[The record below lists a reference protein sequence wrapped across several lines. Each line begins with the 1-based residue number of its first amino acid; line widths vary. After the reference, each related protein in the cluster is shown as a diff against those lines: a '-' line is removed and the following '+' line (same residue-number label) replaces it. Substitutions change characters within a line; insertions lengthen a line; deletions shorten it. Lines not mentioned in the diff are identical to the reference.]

1 MQIGSLSEDI
11 KLEKRVAITPEI
23 VKKYKGLG
31 LEVCLSKDYALHLGI
46 SDKDYEVEGAS
57 VLSTEEE
64 VISKSDDKLVRY
76 VKKKHKIIIFRG
88 SLKNKVKRWY
98 NCFLKHKLKSACFI
112 DGDDLLFDYQ
122 LYKKNFIKAKTISI
136 PYMLKNPKNIVTGAF
151 TYIINFKFLKQIY
164 KKSQKF
170 KDVDVIDRFYKN
182 VNKIEN
188 IKLEKMLVNK
198 KIRLTLDY
206 KDDYI
211 FFKKLF
217 KIFNSRSNTKEVI
230 KYLEKHSELSKI
242 NFFLNKSWKL
252 NQLKQKKNL

>member
-1 MQIGSLSEDI
+1 MTFATIITARSSSKRLNNKIMLDI
-11 KLEKRVAITPEI
+11 SKNQKCVDILIERSKLV
-23 VKKYKGLG
+23 GLPII
-31 LEVCLSKDYALHLGI
+31 LATS
-46 SDKDYEVEGAS
+46 
-57 VLSTEEE
+57 
-64 VISKSDDKLVRY
+64 ISKSDDKLVRY

-151 TYIINFKFLKQIY
+151 TYIINFKFLEQIY

>member
-1 MQIGSLSEDI
+1 MTFATIITARSSSKRLNNKIMLDI
-11 KLEKRVAITPEI
+11 SKNQKCVDILIERSKLV
-23 VKKYKGLG
+23 GLPII
-31 LEVCLSKDYALHLGI
+31 LATS
-46 SDKDYEVEGAS
+46 
-57 VLSTEEE
+57 
-64 VISKSDDKLVRY
+64 ISKSDDKLVRY

-151 TYIINFKFLKQIY
+151 TYIINFKFLEQIY

-206 KDDYI
+206 KYDYI

>member
-1 MQIGSLSEDI
+1 MSFATIITARSSSTRLNNKIMLDISKNQKCVDILIKRSKLIGLPIILATSI
-11 KLEKRVAITPEI
+11 A
-23 VKKYKGLG
+23 
-31 LEVCLSKDYALHLGI
+31 
-46 SDKDYEVEGAS
+46 
-57 VLSTEEE
+57 
-64 VISKSDDKLVRY
+64 KSDDKLVRY
-76 VKKKHKIIIFRG
+76 VKKKYKIIIFRG
-88 SLKNKVKRWY
+88 SLNNKVKRWY
-98 NCFLKHKLKSACFI
+98 NCFLKHKLTSACFI
-112 DGDDLLFDYQ
+112 DGDDLLFDYH
-122 LYKKNFIKAKTISI
+122 LYKKNFNKAKKISS

-151 TYIINFKFLKQIY
+151 TYIINFKFLEKIN
-164 KKSQKF
+164 KKSQKA

-206 KDDYI
+206 IDDYI

-217 KIFNSRSNTKEVI
+217 KIFNSYSSTREVL

-252 NQLKQKKNL
+252 NQLKQNKNI

>member
-1 MQIGSLSEDI
+1 MTFATIITARSSSKRLNNKIMLDI
-11 KLEKRVAITPEI
+11 SKNQKCVDILIERSKLV
-23 VKKYKGLG
+23 GLPII
-31 LEVCLSKDYALHLGI
+31 LATS
-46 SDKDYEVEGAS
+46 
-57 VLSTEEE
+57 
-64 VISKSDDKLVRY
+64 ISKSDDKLVRY

-122 LYKKNFIKAKTISI
+122 LYKKNFIKAKTISM

-151 TYIINFKFLKQIY
+151 TYIINFKFLEQIY
-164 KKSQKF
+164 KKSKKV

>member
-1 MQIGSLSEDI
+1 MTFATIITARSSSKRLNNKIMLDI
-11 KLEKRVAITPEI
+11 SKNQKCVDILIERSKLV
-23 VKKYKGLG
+23 GLPII
-31 LEVCLSKDYALHLGI
+31 LATS
-46 SDKDYEVEGAS
+46 
-57 VLSTEEE
+57 
-64 VISKSDDKLVRY
+64 ISKSDDKLVRY